1 MVVDFETACEELTL
15 CSEKYCPFIAG
26 KITGNDPCNASY
38 CHIAYAYKLFANSL
52 GLDDKKVMKTVRA
65 RTHFISC
72 AYYCYLAVRAGKS
85 QDEINSATDPRKE
98 RKGSSEK

>member
-38 CHIAYAYKLFANSL
+38 CHIAYEKYVAESA
-52 GLDDKKVMKTVRA
+52 KKGR
-65 RTHFISC
+65 
-72 AYYCYLAVRAGKS
+72 
-85 QDEINSATDPRKE
+85 
-98 RKGSSEK
+98 